1 MSDGPTSRRP
11 LLLAGIPRCGS
22 TWTMRTLGTDPSI
35 LMVNEPDNEGRQPT
49 AIWAK
54 GDLGRFPTLEHG
66 QDDERYRRLW
76 TWALDGAPTNRRL
89 LGAGKLLHGTSA
101 ESRAEFFQGRRSP
114 RMQLAGLLG
123 APPRSG
129 PVAELAKRRLLVKTV
144 HTPLALDWLTGTFD
158 LDVVVLFR
166 HPGNVL
172 SSWRSLQ
179 LTDQF
184 ARVEDLPSVRRRID
198 SGSIPP
204 RGSGPVERTV
214 WLIGLLTLAL
224 EEEVAKHPDWIV
236 RTHEELCRNPQD
248 AFRRLFAEV
257 DLPWTDGV
265 EQFLVANDRPGEG
278 FVVTRVA
285 SDAPEA
291 WKTRLDAEEITTM
304 QQVLGRFPL
313 TGWSAEDYVP

>member
-1 MSDGPTSRRP
+1 MRA
-11 LLLAGIPRCGS
+11 LA
-22 TWTMRTLGTDPSI
+22 TEPSF
-35 LMVNEPDNEGRQPT
+35 LTVNEPDNEGRQPT

-54 GDLGRFPTLEHG
+54 RRLGRFPALDRG

-76 TWALDGAPTNRRL
+76 TWALGGAPTDRRL

-101 ESRAEFFQGRRSP
+101 DARTRFFQGRWSP
-114 RMQLAGLLG
+114 RMRLAGLLG
-123 APPRSG
+123 APPRTG
-129 PVAELAKRRLLVKTV
+129 PVLDPAGRRLLVKTV
-144 HTPLALDWLTGTFD
+144 HTPLALDWLTDTFD

-172 SSWRSLQ
+172 ASWRSLQ

-184 ARVEDLPSVRRRID
+184 ARVEDLPSVRARIE

-204 RGSGPVERTV
+204 RGSDPVERII
-214 WLIGLLTLAL
+214 WMIGLLTLVL
-224 EEEVAKHPDWIV
+224 EEEVARHPDWVV
-236 RTHEELCRNPQD
+236 RTHEELCRDPLAEFQ
-248 AFRRLFAEV
+248 RLFTDV
-257 DLPWTDGV
+257 GLPWTDGA

-291 WKTRLDAEEITTM
+291 WKTRLSAEEITAM
-304 QQVLGRFPL
+304 EQVLGRFPL
-313 TGWSAEDYVP
+313 SGWSVEDYRP